1 MAALDLEEQ
10 EQLSAIKAWWKQW
23 GNAISWAVIAI
34 AAVIIG
40 QQAWNWYNRDQSVRA
55 SMIFDALQQAALA
68 GDLQK
73 TREAAGQLTEQY
85 GSSHYATLG
94 ALLSAKVHV
103 ENRDTKT
110 ARAQLEWVKENATD
124 PVLRDLA
131 RLRLAY
137 VLIEDQAFDDAQ
149 KMLDDGKPDVSL
161 EVRYLE
167 AKGDVQLMRD
177 KRDEARKEYKAALD
191 RFDAL
196 AKAGDDTTLMLAQQ
210 GYRNVIE
217 IKLDAVG
224 GPQ

>member
-34 AAVIIG
+34 AALVIG

-55 SMIFDALQQAALA
+55 SVVFDALQEAALA

-73 TREAAGQLTEQY
+73 TREAAGQLTEQFG
-85 GSSHYATLG
+85 GSQYATLG

-110 ARAQLEWVKENATD
+110 ARAQLEWVREHAAD

-137 VLIEDQAFDDAQ
+137 VLIEDQAFDDAE
-149 KMLDDGKPDVSL
+149 KLLDGGSPHASL

-167 AKGDVQLMRD
+167 ARGDIQLMRD
-177 KRDEARKEYKAALD
+177 RRDDARKAYQAALD

-224 GPQ
+224 GKQ